1 MNNSDQIYLNQK
13 KSLFNLYKN
22 NLPQSII
29 LSGNEL
35 EILSNIAFAFS
46 ELIVNKNTNYTFDDF
61 LNFSSDGNQKNSPFI
76 YLITKIYL
84 EDKKRY
90 KNQIHRNDI
99 SNVHTFFQTRD
110 DPGQNRVCIIKTID
124 YLSIEASNSLLKL
137 LEEPNKNSY
146 FIIINQNKANILR
159 TIKSRSYFLNF
170 NKLNEEY
177 FFKKL
182 SSDMSINKH
191 MYNVTNGSLDLARN
205 FINYELYEIGDHFK
219 QLLNDRNQIK
229 SNSAFH
235 YLNFISK
242 TFNKN
247 DDISIFFDYLY
258 LITTTV
264 LKSIAIQGKEKE
276 VLNLLKIADT
286 VRTYRNYLEKLNLD
300 YEYLVVSLFNKIRN
314 V

>member
-1 MNNSDQIYLNQK
+1 
-13 KSLFNLYKN
+13 
-22 NLPQSII
+22 
-29 LSGNEL
+29 
-35 EILSNIAFAFS
+35 
-46 ELIVNKNTNYTFDDF
+46 
-61 LNFSSDGNQKNSPFI
+61 
-76 YLITKIYL
+76 
-84 EDKKRY
+84 
-90 KNQIHRNDI
+90 
-99 SNVHTFFQTRD
+99 
-110 DPGQNRVCIIKTID
+110 
-124 YLSIEASNSLLKL
+124 
-137 LEEPNKNSY
+137 
-146 FIIINQNKANILR
+146 
-159 TIKSRSYFLNF
+159 
-170 NKLNEEY
+170 
-177 FFKKL
+177 
-182 SSDMSINKH
+182 

-247 DDISIFFDYLY
+247 EDISIFFDYLY